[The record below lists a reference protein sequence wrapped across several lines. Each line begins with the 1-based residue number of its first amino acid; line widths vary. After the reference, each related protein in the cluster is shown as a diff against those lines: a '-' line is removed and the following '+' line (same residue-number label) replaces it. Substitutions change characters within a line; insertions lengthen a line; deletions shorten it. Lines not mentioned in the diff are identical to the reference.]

1 MTRSVSPGWHTG
13 KSITGLPPSIGSI
26 CAPTGEEMSHE
37 SEVSCLIK
45 NMVKKVKFAFEP
57 SGPSGRIL
65 PQFSQHEAA
74 D

>member
-1 MTRSVSPGWHTG
+1 MYPLDGTPVSPLQGY
-13 KSITGLPPSIGSI
+13 LPALVSI

-37 SEVSCLIK
+37 SELSCLIK

-65 PQFSQHEAA
+65 PQFTQHEAA